1 VKCASGGGFSPLPSR
16 KIPQPVEIQCG
27 GTKQEVRRDLD
38 DGIRRTGSQQ
48 YLAILAFASNLPVG
62 IARTVP
68 VQLHGRFRHEKR
80 LRNCSISKG
89 IF

>member
-1 VKCASGGGFSPLPSR
+1 VKWASGGGFSPLPSR

-62 IARTVP
+62 IARLFLFSFTGGFVMKNACATV
-68 VQLHGRFRHEKR
+68 L
-80 LRNCSISKG
+80 
-89 IF
+89 